1 MSELHEAFDGFDAP
15 PVTAEEGAMM
25 VQVDGFEGPL
35 DLLLTLARNQK
46 VDIAKIS
53 ILKLAD
59 QYLEFIEK
67 AKKLNLELAAD
78 YLVMAAWLAYL
89 KSRRVL
95 PQEKGSDGE
104 PGADEM
110 ATRLRWRLQRLDMMR
125 AAATRL
131 MGRERLDR
139 DVFGRGD
146 PEPVN
151 VVKLRTHT
159 DTLYDL
165 LTAYATDRVKR
176 LGGKAYQPQMA
187 PVLQIEEARARLE
200 RMLGKISDWS
210 GLDSLLPFE
219 WSGGARRRTAVAST
233 LLAALE
239 MARDGKVELQQLA
252 PFAEIFLRDRAAND
266 PDPTDA
272 PIEQCAPQ

>member
-89 KSRRVL
+89 KSRLVL